1 MKKLVIA
8 AVAVAVAAVSQAATF
23 SWSLTSADDYA
34 GKNAYVFDSANREA
48 VIAAL
53 TTDWVDAQTVT
64 DMAIGGPSVAVGR
77 TGKMKIDNGGSAFAS
92 DTQAA
97 YNAFWVLFD
106 SAIESGNTYQISGD
120 IDVAAYVSKSGEGGK
135 GAFAQ
140 TAAATFTT
148 TGQKI
153 GPATPT
159 PEPTSGLLLVLG
171 MAGLALRRRRA

>member
-1 MKKLVIA
+1 MKKVVIA
-8 AVAVAVAAVSQAATF
+8 AVAVAVAAISQAATF
-23 SWSLTSADDYA
+23 SWSLTSADAYA
-34 GKNAYVFDSANREA
+34 GKDVYVFDAANRDA

-53 TTDWVDAQTVT
+53 TDGWTDASAVT
-64 DMAIGGPSVAVGR
+64 ELAIGGPNKASGR
-77 TGKMKIDNGGSAFAS
+77 EGKMKIDNAGSAFAS

-106 SAIESGNTYQISGD
+106 SDIAAGNTYQISD
-120 IDVAAYVSKSGEGGK
+120 NLNVTANVSKAGEGGK
-135 GAFAQ
+135 SAFSQ

-153 GPATPT
+153 GPV

-171 MAGLALRRRRA
+171 IAGLALRRRRA